1 MRILSLVHGPDVR
14 SEFYGDVVRAEGH
27 ELVERSVVDDPD
39 ALAPSDGYDAVLVFG
54 GQMNVDEEDEHPWL
68 RDEDELIRTLL
79 ERDVPVLGVCLG
91 GQLLAKAAGA
101 HVGPSPE
108 KEGGFVRVEL
118 TDDAEGDPLFG
129 SLPHEFDV
137 FAMHEYAFHVPEGA
151 VELARSSVCSQ
162 AFRLGDL
169 AWGVQ
174 FHPEIRLE
182 QIEKWMSQGARPNG
196 DAIVAELRER
206 IDDWQA
212 FGAQLLRAFL
222 RAAAAERDSAAS
234 HVSTGSSA

>member
-1 MRILSLVHGPDVR
+1 MRILSLVHGPLVR
-14 SEFYGDVVRAEGH
+14 SELYGDIVRADGH

-39 ALAPSDGYDAVLVFG
+39 ALASADEYDAVLVFG

-68 RDEDELIRTLL
+68 RDEDELIRTLVA
-79 ERDVPVLGVCLG
+79 RDVPVLGVCLG

-108 KEGGFVRVEL
+108 SERGFVRVEL
-118 TDDAEGDPLFG
+118 TDEAKGDPLFG

-137 FAMHEYAFHVPEGA
+137 FAMHEYAFHVPDGA
-151 VELARSSVCSQ
+151 VELARSSVCCQ
-162 AFRLGDL
+162 AFRLGDR
-169 AWGVQ
+169 AWALQ

-182 QIEKWMSQGARPNG
+182 QIAEWVRRGERPNG

-222 RAAAAERDSAAS
+222 RAAERDLIPG

>member
-1 MRILSLVHGPDVR
+1 MRILSLVHGPLVR
-14 SEFYGDVVRAEGH
+14 SELYGDIVRADGH

-39 ALAPSDGYDAVLVFG
+39 ALASADEYDAVLVFG

-68 RDEDELIRTLL
+68 RDEDELIRTLVA
-79 ERDVPVLGVCLG
+79 RDVPVLGVCLG

-108 KEGGFVRVEL
+108 SERGFVRVEL
-118 TDDAEGDPLFG
+118 TDEAKGDPLFG

-137 FAMHEYAFHVPEGA
+137 FAMHEYAFHVPDGA
-151 VELARSSVCSQ
+151 VELARSSVCCQ
-162 AFRLGDL
+162 AFRLGDR
-169 AWGVQ
+169 AWALQ

-182 QIEKWMSQGARPNG
+182 QIAEWVRRGERPNG

-222 RAAAAERDSAAS
+222 SAAERDLVPG

>member
-1 MRILSLVHGPDVR
+1 MRILSLVHGPLVR
-14 SEFYGDVVRAEGH
+14 SELYGDIVRADGH
-27 ELVERSVVDDPD
+27 EFVERSVGDDPD
-39 ALAPSDGYDAVLVFG
+39 ALASADEYDAVLVFG

-68 RDEDELIRTLL
+68 RDEDELIRTLVA
-79 ERDVPVLGVCLG
+79 RDVPVLGVCLG

-108 KEGGFVRVEL
+108 SERGFVRVEL
-118 TDDAEGDPLFG
+118 TDEAKGDPLFG

-137 FAMHEYAFHVPEGA
+137 FAMHEYAFHVPDGA
-151 VELARSSVCSQ
+151 VELARSSVCCQ
-162 AFRLGDL
+162 AFRLGDR
-169 AWGVQ
+169 AWALQ

-182 QIEKWMSQGARPNG
+182 QIAEWVRLGGRPNG

-222 RAAAAERDSAAS
+222 RAAERDLVPG

>member
-1 MRILSLVHGPDVR
+1 MRILSLVHGPLVR
-14 SEFYGDVVRAEGH
+14 SELYGDIVRADGH

-39 ALAPSDGYDAVLVFG
+39 ALASADEYDAVLVFG

-68 RDEDELIRTLL
+68 RDEDELIRTLVR
-79 ERDVPVLGVCLG
+79 RDVPVLGVCLG

-108 KEGGFVRVEL
+108 SERGFVRVEL
-118 TDDAEGDPLFG
+118 TDEAKGDPLFG

-137 FAMHEYAFHVPEGA
+137 FAMHEYAFHVPDGA
-151 VELARSSVCSQ
+151 VELARSSVCCQ
-162 AFRLGDL
+162 AFRLGDR
-169 AWGVQ
+169 AWALQ

-182 QIEKWMSQGARPNG
+182 QIAEWVRRGERPNG

-222 RAAAAERDSAAS
+222 RTAERDLVPG